1 MSMGVN
7 VRNIM
12 RTKAT
17 LILIRSRFSA
27 TLMVSKYSVSTFSL
41 LILSILRLKE
51 MGTKSTR

>member
-1 MSMGVN
+1 MSMEVS